1 MLTLVTVVDCNK
13 RLYHRNEIAAPDYR
27 DDRTLPALMT
37 CSQQHA
43 PLVRGGAKVVTDGR
57 LHDTHAPGCIISG
70 VLLVNRVPGN
80 FHIEVRTSCYIHTML
95 HTCLPLCV

>member
-1 MLTLVTVVDCNK
+1 M
-13 RLYHRNEIAAPDYR
+13 AAPDYR

-37 CSQQHA
+37 YSQQHA
-43 PLVRGGAKVVTDGR
+43 PLVRGGAKPVPRVVTDGR

-80 FHIEVRTSCYIHTML
+80 FHIEVRTATTSRYCTTNL
-95 HTCLPLCV
+95 TA